1 MEGDYD
7 FDQELDNMEDPKLP
21 SEYLTKRV
29 TSIIN
34 GIDLREDSS
43 LKKSLLTLQLE
54 QDFIEKNFTSKAK
67 QYDHIPLAYNA

>member
-1 MEGDYD
+1 
-7 FDQELDNMEDPKLP
+7 MEDPKLP

-54 QDFIEKNFTSKAK
+54 
-67 QYDHIPLAYNA
+67 